1 MKRTYKG
8 VLRLA
13 LVLICYAAGATVQAE
28 YIDGIVA
35 VVEEDII
42 LESELQRESAAVI
55 RNLELNN
62 AAMPPAFIIRK
73 QVLERLIV
81 LKLQQQLAERAGIN
95 VSDEMLNKTVT
106 DIAQRNNMSL
116 QDFRGQLEK
125 QGMSYQSFTENVRN
139 EIVIN
144 QLKASEIGSRVKVT
158 DREVDHYLETQDHE
172 GAKMTQYHL
181 GHILIATPD
190 PASSDIIRKARVK
203 AERIVDELRNGK
215 NFKQTAIT
223 ESNGAQA
230 LSGGDLGWRSI
241 SQVPTIFVDYVN
253 QLSPGDV
260 ADPIRSPSG
269 FHILK
274 MLEAKGT
281 GVSLNI
287 DTGTRMITQT
297 SARHIL
303 VQLNE
308 LVNDQEAKTRLLKIK
323 DRIANG
329 EEFATLARAHSDDK
343 ASAIKGGDLG
353 WVSPGFL
360 VPPFEEAMNNLSI
373 NEVSEPVQTQFGW
386 HMIQVLD
393 RQERDDSEDYKRK
406 QVREQLRNRK
416 VEEETQ
422 LWLRKLRDEAFVE
435 IQMEKL

>member
-1 MKRTYKG
+1 MKNIDKQM
-8 VLRLA
+8 LRLIWLLFFYFVSA
-13 LVLICYAAGATVQAE
+13 MAQAQ

-35 VVEEDII
+35 VVEDDII

-55 RNLELNN
+55 HNLKLSN
-62 AAMPPAFIIRK
+62 AMMPPAFIIRK

-81 LKLQQQLAERAGIN
+81 LKLQSQLAERAGIK
-95 VSDEMLNKTVT
+95 VTEEMLAATVT
-106 DIAQRNNMSL
+106 DIARRNNMSL
-116 QDFRGQLEK
+116 ESFRVQLEK
-125 QGMSYQSFTENVRN
+125 QGISYQSFTENVRN

-144 QLKASEIGSRVKVT
+144 QLKASEIGNRVKVS
-158 DREVDHYLETQDHE
+158 DREVDHYLETQGDE
-172 GAKMTQYHL
+172 GVKITQYHL

-190 PASSDIIRKARVK
+190 PAGSDMIRKARAK
-203 AERIVDELRNGK
+203 AQRIIKELRNGK
-215 NFKQTAIT
+215 DFKQMAIT

-241 SQVPTIFVDYVN
+241 SQVPTIFVDYVS
-253 QLSPGDV
+253 QLSAGSIS
-260 ADPIRSPSG
+260 DPIRSPSG

-274 MLEAKGT
+274 MLDAKGT
-281 GVSLNI
+281 GMDLNI
-287 DTGTRMITQT
+287 DSGKRMITQT

-303 VQLNE
+303 VKLNE
-308 LVNDQEAKTRLLKIK
+308 LINDQEAKDRLLKVK

-329 EEFATLARAHSDDK
+329 EDFATLARAHSDDK

-360 VPPFEEAMNNLSI
+360 VPPFEEVMNKLSI
-373 NEVSEPVQTQFGW
+373 NEVSDPVQTQFGW

-393 RQERDDSEDYKRK
+393 RQERDDSEDYMRN

-416 VEEETQ
+416 IEEETQ

-435 IQMEKL
+435 IQMDKL